1 MRALNYLQSTLFD
14 YFEVDFKPINRA
26 EADKAFRAV
35 KHSDKVP
42 RSTSQPTSDPPDPRR
57 KRDRTSRRDPGSLF
71 SQFIDSTKAKNYQHL
86 PYIC

>member
-42 RSTSQPTSDPPDPRR
+42 RSTSQPT
-57 KRDRTSRRDPGSLF
+57 
-71 SQFIDSTKAKNYQHL
+71 
-86 PYIC
+86 

>member
-42 RSTSQPTSDPPDPRR
+42 RSTSQDPPDPRR
-57 KRDRTSRRDPGSLF
+57 KRDRRDPGSLF